1 MGSSQF
7 TKKKMEYFRLTI
19 AFLFCILIQGSFQE
33 ENEQRDG
40 KVFSLFSIVTFPNTG
55 CSSQS
60 VTGNKARNGTCYTAT
75 ECAEK
80 AGTVSGNCAA
90 GFGVCCL
97 FIPSAYAATTALSY
111 TIAKCAADVCTLRL
125 DFETFTTAGPTGG
138 SDNTAATDTFQITT
152 TPSTAAIPAISGE
165 NSGYHVYVEVENTAS
180 ATATLAFTFGTSTVS
195 RTWEIK
201 VTQIE

>member
-1 MGSSQF
+1 MGILLLAIGERSSQF

-40 KVFSLFSIVTFPNTG
+40 
-55 CSSQS
+55 
-60 VTGNKARNGTCYTAT
+60 TCYTAT

-97 FIPSAYAATTALSY
+97 FIASAGGSTVTQNCSYIQNPSFPNAYAATTALSY
-111 TIAKCAADVCTLRL
+111 TI
-125 DFETFTTAGPTGG
+125 
-138 SDNTAATDTFQITT
+138 
-152 TPSTAAIPAISGE
+152 
-165 NSGYHVYVEVENTAS
+165 
-180 ATATLAFTFGTSTVS
+180 
-195 RTWEIK
+195 
-201 VTQIE
+201 